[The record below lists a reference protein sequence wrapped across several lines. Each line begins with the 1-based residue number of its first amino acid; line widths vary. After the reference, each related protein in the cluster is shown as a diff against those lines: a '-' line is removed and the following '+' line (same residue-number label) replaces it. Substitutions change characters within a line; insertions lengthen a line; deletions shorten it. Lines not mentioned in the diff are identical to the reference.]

1 MAKKSILARG
11 KRRIQSV
18 KKHIGTRLELKKII
32 KSTTDFD
39 ERMNAQEKLAKL
51 PLNSNPVRLKSR
63 CQQCGRSHAVYKKF
77 GLCRICLR
85 QQLMNGNVTGGRKS
99 SW

>member
-1 MAKKSILARG
+1 MAKKSMIEREKKKTLLVEKYRN
-11 KRRIQSV
+11 RRA
-18 KKHIGTRLELKKII
+18 ELKETI
-32 KSTTDFD
+32 KSSTDID
-39 ERMNAQEKLAKL
+39 DIMNAQAKLAKL
-51 PLNSNPVRLKSR
+51 PVNSNPVRHSTR
-63 CQQCGRSHAVYKKF
+63 CQQCGRAHAVYRKF